1 MRFLAILEAVCPFS
15 LVQPIKS
22 HGNPPLITLSRSLK
36 EANLIKTKL
45 RPIPGRVYLL
55 NKDFGVRIVGSSQ
68 TKNDIVNVIK
78 LHGDGRTRH

>member
-15 LVQPIKS
+15 LVLPIKS
-22 HGNPPLITLSRSLK
+22 HGNPPLITLSRPLK
-36 EANLIKTKL
+36 EANLIKSKL
-45 RPIPGRVYLL
+45 RPIPERVYLL

-78 LHGDGRTRH
+78 LHGNGRTRH